1 MRITKTSLIV
11 VATVV
16 VCAGVFAQGRGPV
29 AGDHSRV
36 PPVRVPSIYFG
47 ATDIETGLDKLDP
60 KVVATPTGGQLS
72 FGQGL
77 NAVERRRVAGP
88 QYAITH
94 TREEEF
100 VIVTKGGGTMVT
112 GGTLIPP
119 TIDSDMYPNT
129 DQNAIIR
136 SSAGVKDGTA
146 RRLSVGDVIINPP
159 GTPHWLSSI
168 DGSIE
173 YVEIRLPD
181 MDPLPGIER
190 AEVAPAGSPSHDHMR
205 VPPKRDA
212 SPYFSAADI
221 QAGLDKLD
229 PKLVASPTG
238 GAIRLVKEV
247 EAVVRRRVAGPQYA
261 ITHTRDV
268 EYVIVLKGSAT
279 MVTGGTLVPP
289 TIPTDIYPNP
299 DPNATIRSA
308 SGVNGG
314 LARRLGVGD
323 VIINTPGTPHWLSQI
338 DGEIEYVEI
347 HRPNVDPGPGVERA
361 EVATK

>member
-1 MRITKTSLIV
+1 MKIV
-11 VATVV
+11 KVMTLATGVGV
-16 VCAGVFAQGRGPV
+16 VCAGLVAQGRDPV
-29 AGDHSRV
+29 PGDHSRV
-36 PPVRVPSIYFG
+36 PPARVPSIYFS

-60 KVVATPTGGQLS
+60 KLVATPTGGQLS

-94 TREEEF
+94 SREEEF

-119 TIDSDMYPNT
+119 TIDSDMYPNP
-129 DQNAIIR
+129 DPNAIIR
-136 SSAGVKDGTA
+136 SSSGVKGGTA
-146 RRLSVGDVIINPP
+146 RHLSVGDVIVNPP
-159 GTPHWLSSI
+159 GTPHWLNSI

-173 YVEIRLPD
+173 YVEIRIPN

-190 AEVAPAGSPSHDHMR
+190 AEVAAAGSPSHDHMR

-221 QAGLDKLD
+221 EAGLDQLD

-279 MVTGGTLVPP
+279 LITGGTLVPP

-308 SGVNGG
+308 SGVTGG
-314 LARRLGVGD
+314 MPRHLGVGD
-323 VIINTPGTPHWLSQI
+323 VIINPPGTPHWLSQI
-338 DGEIEYVEI
+338 DGQIEYVEI
-347 HRPNVDPGPGVERA
+347 HRPNVDPAAGVERA
-361 EVATK
+361 EVAPK